1 MRFPTP
7 LRRTGPPLILWVAA
21 CMAPPVVAAPKSA
34 ASPALEKARLL
45 VQELGDPAYP
55 KRESAGDQLIELGL
69 AALPA
74 LEEASR
80 NPDPEIRYNAARLR
94 VFIREVD
101 FQRRLESFATRGE
114 AGEQYDLPGWDRF
127 RKMVGDSD
135 DARQLFVAMQRED
148 AELLR
153 ALEISGEA
161 AKEALEQRTQDYRQ
175 LTLDGGA
182 VLPLGWIAAAVF
194 VASQPEVETNNLI
207 TAHVFTLCYQPAF
220 ASGMKAEP
228 TRRSLQKLLGSW
240 VARSDEQG
248 ISPGLML
255 ALRYDLTE
263 GLEIA
268 ERTVADEQSPPLA
281 RQFAVLIIAKLGDER
296 HVSLLESLLDDRTYF
311 SGHRINNVQYET
323 EICDIALA
331 ALIHIRGK
339 ELSDYGLDQVQP
351 HPQYLFEPETI
362 GFPDDAARN
371 RALRKWA
378 ESKRP

>member
-1 MRFPTP
+1 MSLPIP
-7 LRRTGPPLILWVAA
+7 LNRIWLPLILLLAA
-21 CMAPPVVAAPKSA
+21 CMARPVVAAPDAA
-34 ASPALEKARLL
+34 ASPTLKKARRL
-45 VQELGDPAYP
+45 VQELGNPAYP
-55 KRESAGDQLIELGL
+55 KRERAGDQLIKLGL

-74 LEEASR
+74 LEEADR

-101 FQRRLESFATRGE
+101 FQRRLESFAARGD

-127 RKMVGDSD
+127 RKLVGDSD
-135 DARQLFVAMQRED
+135 HARQLFVAMQRED
-148 AELLR
+148 TELLR
-153 ALEISGEA
+153 ALEINGEA

-182 VLPLGWIAAAVF
+182 ALPLGWIAAAIF

-207 TAHVFTLCYQPAF
+207 TAHVFTLCFQPAF
-220 ASGMKAEP
+220 ASGMTAEP
-228 TRRSLQKLLGSW
+228 TRQPLQKLLGSW

-248 ISPGLML
+248 LSPALML

-281 RQFAVLIIAKLGDER
+281 RQFAVLIIAKLGDQR
-296 HVSLLESLLDDRTYF
+296 HVPLLESLLDDRTYF
-311 SGHRINNVQYET
+311 SGHRINDVQYET

-331 ALIHIRGK
+331 ALIHIRG
-339 ELSDYGLDQVQP
+339 EVLSDYGLDHVQP

-362 GFPDDAARN
+362 GFPNDAARN

-378 ESKRP
+378 ESQRK